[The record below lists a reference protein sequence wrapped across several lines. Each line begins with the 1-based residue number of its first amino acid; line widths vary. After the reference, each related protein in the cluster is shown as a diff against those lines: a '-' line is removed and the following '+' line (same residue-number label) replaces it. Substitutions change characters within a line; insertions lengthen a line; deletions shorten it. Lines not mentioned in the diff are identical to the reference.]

1 MQRKL
6 KSLFKTICED
16 KLSCYSSAEE
26 AKRAK
31 LRNKQISKTL
41 KQHQKEELKKLK
53 ILLLGKN
60 KLHLYIIYIIFF
72 IFFLSLNYDKLKL
85 MLFLICYRY
94 C

>member
-60 KLHLYIIYIIFF
+60 KLHLYIIYISLFIFF
-72 IFFLSLNYDKLKL
+72 YLFLSLNYDKLKL
-85 MLFLICYRY
+85 MFVFTLL
-94 C
+94 

>member
-41 KQHQKEELKKLK
+41 KHHQKEELKKLK

-60 KLHLYIIYIIFF
+60 KLHLYIIYIYYLFL
-72 IFFLSLNYDKLKL
+72 IFFLSFNYDKLKL
-85 MLFLICYRY
+85 MFVFTLL
-94 C
+94 

>member
-6 KSLFKTICED
+6 KSLFKTVCED

-41 KQHQKEELKKLK
+41 KQNQKEELKKLK

-60 KLHLYIIYIIFF
+60 KLHLYIIYISLF
-72 IFFLSLNYDKLKL
+72 IFFY
-85 MLFLICYRY
+85 LFSVS
-94 C
+94 

>member
-1 MQRKL
+1 MQGKL

-16 KLSCYSSAEE
+16 KLNSYPSAEE

-41 KQHQKEELKKLK
+41 KQHQKEELRKLK

-60 KLHLYIIYIIFF
+60 
-72 IFFLSLNYDKLKL
+72 
-85 MLFLICYRY
+85 
-94 C
+94 

>member
-1 MQRKL
+1 MQGKL

-16 KLSCYSSAEE
+16 KLNSYSSAEE

-60 KLHLYIIYIIFF
+60 
-72 IFFLSLNYDKLKL
+72 
-85 MLFLICYRY
+85 
-94 C
+94 

>member
-1 MQRKL
+1 MQGKL

-16 KLSCYSSAEE
+16 KLNPSAEE

-60 KLHLYIIYIIFF
+60 
-72 IFFLSLNYDKLKL
+72 
-85 MLFLICYRY
+85 
-94 C
+94 

>member
-60 KLHLYIIYIIFF
+60 KLHLYIIYISFF
-72 IFFLSLNYDKLKL
+72 IFFY
-85 MLFLICYRY
+85 LFSVS
-94 C
+94 